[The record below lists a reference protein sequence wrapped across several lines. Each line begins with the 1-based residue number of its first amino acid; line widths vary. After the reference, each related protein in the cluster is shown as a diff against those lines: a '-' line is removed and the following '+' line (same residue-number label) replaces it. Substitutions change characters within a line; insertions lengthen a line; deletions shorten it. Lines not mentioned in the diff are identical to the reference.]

1 MQPMQRCVIMFT
13 PDSLFRAR
21 AKRKTKRKKGKKEKA
36 TNISV
41 DGLY

>member
-1 MQPMQRCVIMFT
+1 
-13 PDSLFRAR
+13 LFRRCGA
-21 AKRKTKRKKGKKEKA
+21 TLMVSHLLLPEQKEKA